1 MCTVHSSYNQH
12 CSLQCLCVSVLI
24 GAVLPSQQDVQR
36 FSDNDKLF
44 LYLQLPS
51 GPSAGDKSS
60 DLSAFNNAD
69 QLHACSWIRSH
80 LEEHTDTCLPKQD
93 VYESYNGIRRKTVLN
108 MPLLPSL
115 DLKNDPVRV
124 ITDPS
129 STERQ
134 CLESVRAITDPS
146 STERQCLESV
156 RVITDP
162 SSTERQCLES
172 VRVITHPSS
181 TERECLKSLRVI
193 TAPSSTESVLRGP
206 AKPHKIMKKTLQP
219 PPGSGAEREESSPA
233 AQREKESGER
243 STAVKQLPS
252 EKGPKSSDSPRAG
265 GRDSQVEA
273 VMKRYPQLLPRGPV
287 LQETRCLRASPPTI
301 TMAAAPLT
309 QQQGALPV
317 FNMILPP
324 LSYPAPAAPSKER
337 ASIFRSRGAPKRPA
351 EPPSGDTPKRKRG
364 RPRKARTEDVEP
376 PPRGVI
382 QRAAS
387 GGQASEAIEAVIKH
401 EPSADL
407 ASPETQPSPSRASPE
422 TQPLPSRASPETQP
436 LPSRAS
442 PETQPLSSR
451 ASLETLPSPSLTAQG
466 MPIEAPRGNPADQA
480 CQSWEEGRGLVEV
493 IRRAPAYAPH
503 VAGPGPEREKESE
516 ERSTAG
522 KQLPFEKG
530 PKSSDSPRAG
540 GRDSQVEAV
549 MKRYPQLLPRGPVL
563 QETRCLRASP
573 PTITMAAAPLTQ
585 QQGALPVFNMILP
598 PLSYP
603 APAAPSKERASIF
616 RSRGAPKRPAEPPS
630 GDTPKRKRGRPRK
643 ARTEDVEP
651 PPRGVIQRAASGG
664 QASEAIEA
672 VIKHEPSADLASP
685 ETQPSPSRASPE
697 TQPLPSR
704 ASPETQPL
712 PSRASPETQPLP
724 SRASPETQ
732 PLPSRASLETQ
743 PLPSRASPETQP
755 LPSRASPETQP
766 LPSRASLEI
775 LPSPSLT
782 AQGMPIEAPR
792 GNPADQAC
800 QSWEEGRG
808 LVEVIR
814 RAPAY
819 VPHVAGPGPEVGE
832 AGKSTEKPA
841 DIPPS
846 SSRAESQPAS
856 QSPRQSGTGERGS
869 EPQSPASHPDPPP
882 SSQTPNQG

>member
-1 MCTVHSSYNQH
+1 MAEDGPRLVTSKRVVLTSEEEEETEPNTL
-12 CSLQCLCVSVLI
+12 LQKLKSNISKNIQTKVDSIL
-24 GAVLPSQQDVQR
+24 QDVQR

-93 VYESYNGIRRKTVLN
+93 VYESYKRYCDNLQYRALSAANFGKIIRDVFPNIKARRLGGRGQSKYCYSGIRRKTVLN

-115 DLKNDPVRV
+115 DLKNDPSELTELVQTYNSEVTEAACSLICDWAERILKRSFDTV
-124 ITDPS
+124 VEIARFLIQEHIVNPRS
-129 STERQ
+129 STAHIIM
-134 CLESVRAITDPS
+134 SA
-146 STERQCLESV
+146 
-156 RVITDP
+156 
-162 SSTERQCLES
+162 
-172 VRVITHPSS
+172 
-181 TERECLKSLRVI
+181 SL
-193 TAPSSTESVLRGP
+193 AGGP

-219 PPGSGAEREESSPA
+219 PPGSGAKGEESSPA

-243 STAVKQLPS
+243 STAGKQLPS

-287 LQETRCLRASPPTI
+287 LQETCCLRTSPPNI

-364 RPRKARTEDVEP
+364 RPRKARPEDVEP

-382 QRAAS
+382 QRAAP

-407 ASPETQPSPSRASPE
+407 ASLKSQPPPSLASPETQPPPSRASPKTQPPPSRPSADLASLKSQPPPSLASPETQPPPSRASPETQPPPSRASPETPPFPSRASPE

-436 LPSRAS
+436 LPS
-442 PETQPLSSR
+442 
-451 ASLETLPSPSLTAQG
+451 
-466 MPIEAPRGNPADQA
+466 
-480 CQSWEEGRGLVEV
+480 
-493 IRRAPAYAPH
+493 
-503 VAGPGPEREKESE
+503 
-516 ERSTAG
+516 
-522 KQLPFEKG
+522 
-530 PKSSDSPRAG
+530 
-540 GRDSQVEAV
+540 
-549 MKRYPQLLPRGPVL
+549 
-563 QETRCLRASP
+563 
-573 PTITMAAAPLTQ
+573 
-585 QQGALPVFNMILP
+585 
-598 PLSYP
+598 
-603 APAAPSKERASIF
+603 
-616 RSRGAPKRPAEPPS
+616 
-630 GDTPKRKRGRPRK
+630 
-643 ARTEDVEP
+643 
-651 PPRGVIQRAASGG
+651 
-664 QASEAIEA
+664 
-672 VIKHEPSADLASP
+672 LASP
-685 ETQPSPSRASPE
+685 
-697 TQPLPSR
+697 
-704 ASPETQPL
+704 
-712 PSRASPETQPLP
+712 
-724 SRASPETQ
+724 
-732 PLPSRASLETQ
+732 ETQ

-775 LPSPSLT
+775 LPSTSLT
-782 AQGMPIEAPR
+782 AQGMPREAPR

-819 VPHVAGPGPEVGE
+819 APQVAGPGPEVGE
-832 AGKSTEKPA
+832 AVKSTEKPA
-841 DIPPS
+841 DISPS

>member
-1 MCTVHSSYNQH
+1 MAEDGPRLVTSKRVVLTSEEEETEPNTL
-12 CSLQCLCVSVLI
+12 LQKLKSNISKNIQTKVDSIL
-24 GAVLPSQQDVQR
+24 QDVQR

-93 VYESYNGIRRKTVLN
+93 VYESYKRYCDNLQYRALSAANFGKIIRDVFPNIKARRLGGRGQSLTLCVTYCYSGIRRKTVLN

-115 DLKNDPVRV
+115 DLKNDPSELTELVQTYNSEVTEAACSLICDWAERILKRSFDTV
-124 ITDPS
+124 VEIARFLIQEHIVNPRS
-129 STERQ
+129 SNAHIIM
-134 CLESVRAITDPS
+134 SA
-146 STERQCLESV
+146 
-156 RVITDP
+156 
-162 SSTERQCLES
+162 
-172 VRVITHPSS
+172 
-181 TERECLKSLRVI
+181 SL
-193 TAPSSTESVLRGP
+193 AGGP

-219 PPGSGAEREESSPA
+219 PPGSGAEGEESSPA

-243 STAVKQLPS
+243 STAGKQLPS

-287 LQETRCLRASPPTI
+287 LQDTRCLRASPPTI

-364 RPRKARTEDVEP
+364 RPRKARMEDVEP

-382 QRAAS
+382 QRAAP
-387 GGQASEAIEAVIKH
+387 GGQASEVIEAVIKH

-407 ASPETQPSPSRASPE
+407 ASLKSQPPPSLASPETQPPPSRASPETQPPPSRASPE
-422 TQPLPSRASPETQP
+422 TQPLPSLASPETQP
-436 LPSRAS
+436 LPSLASPETQPPPSRAS
-442 PETQPLSSR
+442 PETQPLPSR

-466 MPIEAPRGNPADQA
+466 MPREAPRGNPADQA

-503 VAGPGPEREKESE
+503 VAGPGPE
-516 ERSTAG
+516 
-522 KQLPFEKG
+522 
-530 PKSSDSPRAG
+530 
-540 GRDSQVEAV
+540 
-549 MKRYPQLLPRGPVL
+549 
-563 QETRCLRASP
+563 
-573 PTITMAAAPLTQ
+573 
-585 QQGALPVFNMILP
+585 
-598 PLSYP
+598 
-603 APAAPSKERASIF
+603 
-616 RSRGAPKRPAEPPS
+616 
-630 GDTPKRKRGRPRK
+630 
-643 ARTEDVEP
+643 
-651 PPRGVIQRAASGG
+651 
-664 QASEAIEA
+664 
-672 VIKHEPSADLASP
+672 
-685 ETQPSPSRASPE
+685 
-697 TQPLPSR
+697 
-704 ASPETQPL
+704 
-712 PSRASPETQPLP
+712 
-724 SRASPETQ
+724 
-732 PLPSRASLETQ
+732 
-743 PLPSRASPETQP
+743 
-755 LPSRASPETQP
+755 
-766 LPSRASLEI
+766 
-775 LPSPSLT
+775 
-782 AQGMPIEAPR
+782 
-792 GNPADQAC
+792 
-800 QSWEEGRG
+800 
-808 LVEVIR
+808 
-814 RAPAY
+814 
-819 VPHVAGPGPEVGE
+819 VGE
-832 AGKSTEKPA
+832 AGKSTEKPT

-869 EPQSPASHPDPPP
+869 EPQSPASPPDPPP